1 MPQHELK
8 LFPINTRLLSA
19 HLLLTCQSIS
29 MTKPRAYIAG
39 PLFDEGERWFIE
51 KIEAMVAD
59 VGFET
64 FLPHRDN
71 PPKVKDNV
79 AEIFANDKR
88 GIDMC
93 DVVVANLNGLT
104 TDDGTAWELGYAYAN
119 GKYLIGLHTDW
130 RSRFE
135 HEVVNLMIETSLNE
149 LVRTQKDLKSALEA
163 WILVR

>member
-1 MPQHELK
+1 MK
-8 LFPINTRLLSA
+8 
-19 HLLLTCQSIS
+19 
-29 MTKPRAYIAG
+29 KPRAYIAG

-51 KIEAMVAD
+51 KIETIVAEA
-59 VGFET
+59 GFET

-79 AEIFANDKR
+79 QEIFENDKR
-88 GIDMC
+88 GIDTC

-130 RSRFE
+130 RARFE

-149 LVRTQKDLKSALEA
+149 LVRTQKDLKASVERWISAQN
-163 WILVR
+163 